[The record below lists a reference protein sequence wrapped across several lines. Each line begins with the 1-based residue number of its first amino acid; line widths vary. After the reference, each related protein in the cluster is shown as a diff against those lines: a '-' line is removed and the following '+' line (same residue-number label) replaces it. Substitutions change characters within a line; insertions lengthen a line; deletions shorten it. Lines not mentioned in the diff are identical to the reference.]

1 MTSQDSS
8 SDGEVLPDRINRQ
21 NAGHGNCRKQLS
33 RGEWIVVMMF
43 DNVKLEKDDRVARVW
58 IDRPEKR
65 NAMDVETRAELR
77 EAFEDAVDDDEI
89 RCIVMES
96 SNGVFS
102 SGGDLETY
110 SKMGAAEALQFQI
123 EHGQGLYNYVEQIPK
138 PTIAAIDGF
147 ALGGGTEISLAFD
160 FRLATP
166 RTKMGTTEMNVGLY
180 PGGGSVPRLTNMVGI
195 SKTKELVL
203 LGKVIDV
210 EEAEELDLVHEVYEE
225 EEFDEKVEEFAQD
238 LANKPPIT
246 YQLAK
251 ESIFRASNL
260 ESGYSF
266 DRPATGFLFG
276 TEDQKEGAEAFLEKR
291 DPEFKGK

>member
-1 MTSQDSS
+1 MF
-8 SDGEVLPDRINRQ
+8 VL
-21 NAGHGNCRKQLS
+21 
-33 RGEWIVVMMF
+33 MF
-43 DNVKLEKDDRVARVW
+43 TNVELEKDDGVARVW

-65 NAMDVETRAELR
+65 NAMDVETREELR
-77 EAFEDAVDDDEI
+77 EAFEDAVDDDDI

-96 SNGVFS
+96 SNGTFS

-110 SKMGAAEALQFQI
+110 SKMESAEALQFQVN
-123 EHGQGLYNYVEQIPK
+123 HGQGLYNYVEQIPK
-138 PTIAAIDGF
+138 PTIAAIDGY

-195 SKTKELVL
+195 AKTKELVL
-203 LGKVIDV
+203 LGKVIGVD
-210 EEAEELDLVHEVYEE
+210 EAEELGLVHEIYEE
-225 EEFDEKVEEFAQD
+225 DEFDEKVMEFAQD
-238 LANKPPIT
+238 LADKPPLT
-246 YQLAK
+246 YQVAK

-260 ESGYSF
+260 EPGLSY

-276 TEDQKEGAEAFLEKR
+276 TEDQKEGAKAFLEDR
-291 DPEFKGK
+291 EPEFEGK

>member
-1 MTSQDSS
+1 MF
-8 SDGEVLPDRINRQ
+8 EV
-21 NAGHGNCRKQLS
+21 
-33 RGEWIVVMMF
+33 MF
-43 DNVKLEKDDRVARVW
+43 DNVELEKDDRIARIW
-58 IDRPEKR
+58 IDRSEKR
-65 NAMDVETRAELR
+65 NAMDVETREELR
-77 EAFEDAVDDDEI
+77 EAFEDAAHDDDV

-110 SKMGAAEALQFQI
+110 SKMGPAEALQFQI
-123 EHGQGLYNYVEQIPK
+123 DHGQGLYGYVEQIRK

-166 RTKMGTTEMNVGLY
+166 RSKMGTTEMNVGLY

-195 SKTKELVL
+195 AKTKELVL
-203 LGKVIDV
+203 LGKVIDA
-210 EEAEELDLVHEVYEE
+210 EEAEELGLVHEVYEDD
-225 EEFDEKVEEFAQD
+225 EFDEQVEELAQE
-238 LANKPPIT
+238 LADKPPLT

-251 ESIFRASNL
+251 DSIFRASNL
-260 ESGYSF
+260 EPGYSY

-276 TEDQKEGAEAFLEKR
+276 TEDQKEGAEAFLEDR
-291 DPEFKGK
+291 EPEFEGK